1 MLPQNQSSD
10 IAARLNDRSLRDDE
24 PSFNNSEKKSLVND
38 SNTTEIFGLSLF
50 TTSPTTFAPI
60 DFSPAPLNYV
70 IGPGDEFKV
79 QYFGNQNLGSLIQ
92 INREGN
98 IVLPGIGPIQISGL
112 TFNEAQ
118 SKIRSTV
125 EASLIGVDVEISLS
139 KIRSIQIFM
148 LGNALNPGAY
158 TVSSLSNVSNLLF
171 FAGGPSEYGSLRNI
185 EIKRNGETVGNFDF
199 YDLLING
206 NTKNDV
212 RLQSNDAIVIKP
224 TGKTISILGEVK
236 KQAKFELLGNETFED
251 LLFFSSGFTT
261 NADKTNIT
269 LNRIAENGE
278 RIFENFSLEEI
289 KDIKLTDGD
298 EIQVHSFPNTPRNEI
313 MIVGTTSAIGS
324 IAYED
329 GLALEDIIQPKSL
342 LEDTY
347 TPFVA
352 IQRETIYGSK
362 NLLKSN
368 LLLKS
373 NKTFLRP
380 NDKVFIFSKTDIDF
394 INSILVANALGVLDE
409 DDSELLN
416 NFLDP
421 KQSSSIDIS
430 DVNQSELSLDSVPN
444 STTFIQGNQED
455 ELTKY
460 KCKSLQVL
468 SKQSQSTT
476 IKFVKSK
483 QFPKSNFNPVDELIF
498 LADALNYLKKI
509 RTYYYSH

>member
-1 MLPQNQSSD
+1 MSSFALAQSTSDIEYLEMLPQSQSSD

-199 YDLLING
+199 YDLLIN
-206 NTKNDV
+206 
-212 RLQSNDAIVIKP
+212 
-224 TGKTISILGEVK
+224 
-236 KQAKFELLGNETFED
+236 
-251 LLFFSSGFTT
+251 
-261 NADKTNIT
+261 
-269 LNRIAENGE
+269 
-278 RIFENFSLEEI
+278 
-289 KDIKLTDGD
+289 
-298 EIQVHSFPNTPRNEI
+298 
-313 MIVGTTSAIGS
+313 
-324 IAYED
+324 
-329 GLALEDIIQPKSL
+329 
-342 LEDTY
+342 
-347 TPFVA
+347 
-352 IQRETIYGSK
+352 
-362 NLLKSN
+362 
-368 LLLKS
+368 
-373 NKTFLRP
+373 
-380 NDKVFIFSKTDIDF
+380 
-394 INSILVANALGVLDE
+394 
-409 DDSELLN
+409 
-416 NFLDP
+416 
-421 KQSSSIDIS
+421 
-430 DVNQSELSLDSVPN
+430 
-444 STTFIQGNQED
+444 
-455 ELTKY
+455 
-460 KCKSLQVL
+460 
-468 SKQSQSTT
+468 
-476 IKFVKSK
+476 
-483 QFPKSNFNPVDELIF
+483 
-498 LADALNYLKKI
+498 
-509 RTYYYSH
+509 